1 VVDGAQA
8 IAIGLLRGVQDTG
21 VPMVMAALSYWAVGI
36 PTSYL
41 LGFVFGLGGIGIWL
55 GLSVGLALAGLLL
68 MLRFWRGAI
77 TRVGLVERQDG

>member
-1 VVDGAQA
+1 
-8 IAIGLLRGVQDTG
+8 
-21 VPMVMAALSYWAVGI
+21 
-36 PTSYL
+36 